1 MKSLQCS
8 LVQQFQHAQGSPWN
22 QMGLDKAPNP
32 LRILHNFLASSIS
45 EFNLWISWH
54 NLWYKAC
61 MASTCSAVWA
71 RYRTWTYWQKGKIAM
86 SVGMNK
92 NYDVA
97 DLGSTG
103 VARIIC
109 INHHQG
115 KCRHWRRQIIWR
127 RFFFEQKGWEV
138 TCFLHPQN
146 FSWHPNVRIWKNL
159 RALDTKTLK
168 KDICEVQLS
177 ATFDTKI
184 GQPLSAS
191 NRETETDCN

>member
-1 MKSLQCS
+1 MEREGSTSGWQTGSCYYGRSTQQCTKSLQCS

-61 MASTCSAVWA
+61 MALTCSAVWA

-109 INHHQG
+109 INHHRG
-115 KCRHWRRQIIWR
+115 KCRHWCRQIIWR
-127 RFFFEQKGWEV
+127 RFFWAERLRSDLFPTPSK
-138 TCFLHPQN
+138 FLLT
-146 FSWHPNVRIWKNL
+146 S
-159 RALDTKTLK
+159 
-168 KDICEVQLS
+168 
-177 ATFDTKI
+177 
-184 GQPLSAS
+184 
-191 NRETETDCN
+191 